1 MQKNTIKGYV
11 YIILS
16 AMLFGC
22 MPLMANHIYADGVN
36 AMTLVLLR
44 NAVSLPML
52 ASLGIFRRESFSVR
66 PRAVLSTMVIG
77 VFGCALTPFLLF
89 SSYNHMSGGTATV
102 LHFVYPAFVLLLGVV
117 IFREKLRGISLL
129 ALLLCVIGIAFFY
142 PQGEALSLTGSALAL
157 SSGLAYAV
165 YIVLLGHLGSGGMG
179 GYSFSFFATLGA
191 TVALLFVCIFSGGF
205 SMPRSALG
213 WILCILFALV
223 INVGAVV
230 LFQNGAFLIGG
241 QKASIL
247 STFEPIT
254 SLIVGYI
261 AFREKIT
268 LLSVIGSILIISASV
283 LIAFMDGKE
292 ADSNE
297 K

>member
-1 MQKNTIKGYV
+1 MVKGCL

-16 AMLFGC
+16 AVLFGC

-44 NAVSLPML
+44 NSVSLPML
-52 ASLGIFRRESFSVR
+52 AAMGLFRRERFSARLGTVI
-66 PRAVLSTMVIG
+66 STMVIG

-102 LHFVYPAFVLLLGVV
+102 LHFVYPAFVLLLGVAL
-117 IFREKLRGISLL
+117 FREKLRGATL
-129 ALLLCVIGIAFFY
+129 AAILLCVFGIVLFY
-142 PQGEALSLTGSALAL
+142 PQGETLSLTGSALAL
-157 SSGLAYAV
+157 SSGLAYAI
-165 YIVLLGHLGSGGMG
+165 YIVLLGHFGRGGMG
-179 GYSFSFFATLGA
+179 GYAFSFFATLGA
-191 TVALLFVCIFSGGF
+191 TVVLLFVCIFSGGF
-205 SMPRSALG
+205 AMPHSALG
-213 WILCILFALV
+213 WILCILFALI

-247 STFEPIT
+247 STLEPIT

-261 AFREKIT
+261 AFRERIT
-268 LLSVIGSILIISASV
+268 ILSFVGSVLIISASL
-283 LIAFMDGKE
+283 LIAFMDGQTSDFEENK
-292 ADSNE
+292 
-297 K
+297 